1 MTDSTSA
8 LDQQLSD
15 ELQGEF
21 EIERLLGEGH
31 KARVYLAR
39 EAALQRHV
47 AIKVLLPDLAA
58 DDVARKRFDREARSV
73 ARIQHPNI
81 AGVYRVGALS
91 NDIPYLVMEYVEG
104 RTLAQELE
112 MDGPVDVASARAI
125 LGQLASALGAA
136 HAKGIVHRDVRPG
149 SVLRERG
156 TGRVVL
162 TDFGL
167 AAVMARSGP
176 AVTRLTRVGELLGDP
191 RHLSPEELRGEPAN
205 EESDVYALGVMG
217 YELLTGDGP
226 FPGLSGVQLVT
237 AHLRD
242 APPALNALRP
252 DVPPD
257 LAQILSDC
265 LSKSPERRPKA
276 VNVAARMEGAGAQSG
291 ASTPKPAGA
300 MAGFLWELKRRRVY
314 RVAGAYLGLMFIG
327 LGAIDAAWESLPFP
341 DWSYDVAVWVLLA
354 GFPASLVLAWLY
366 DITTFGIR
374 RTSEADGGGSSVEA
388 LTCQRVLMGLGLLVG
403 LALVV
408 TLGWWFLGR

>member
-1 MTDSTSA
+1 
-8 LDQQLSD
+8 
-15 ELQGEF
+15 
-21 EIERLLGEGH
+21 
-31 KARVYLAR
+31 
-39 EAALQRHV
+39 
-47 AIKVLLPDLAA
+47 
-58 DDVARKRFDREARSV
+58 
-73 ARIQHPNI
+73 
-81 AGVYRVGALS
+81 
-91 NDIPYLVMEYVEG
+91 
-104 RTLAQELE
+104 
-112 MDGPVDVASARAI
+112 
-125 LGQLASALGAA
+125 
-136 HAKGIVHRDVRPG
+136 
-149 SVLRERG
+149 
-156 TGRVVL
+156 VVL

-388 LTCQRVLMGLGLLVG
+388 RTSQRVLMGLGLLVG